1 MDSEGL
7 WLVAVLVV
15 TVAAAVQKGG
25 GRNARKEGR
34 REGGRAGISKGKGRR
49 TNSSFDIDTRSS
61 SEISGRSDCPNGSMQ
76 GLRAVATS

>member
-34 REGGRAGISKGKGRR
+34 REEGGREGGNLEGERKK
-49 TNSSFDIDTRSS
+49 N
-61 SEISGRSDCPNGSMQ
+61 EQ
-76 GLRAVATS
+76 QLRYRYPKQ